1 MGLAKLATLRTLM
14 HRELASVHLLSAS
27 LHLRIMDETDA
38 FFTHTIVGAPFSVL
52 MGRRL
57 KAEEMVA
64 QGMEVDMKAGTH
76 RLSDSW
82 HDWWVM
88 SHAGDLPGRPR
99 PRPGR
104 LRLWLERH
112 ALWLA
117 LLGLT
122 LSLSSGVLWMA
133 RP

>member
-1 MGLAKLATLRTLM
+1 
-14 HRELASVHLLSAS
+14 
-27 LHLRIMDETDA
+27 MDETDA

-57 KAEEMVA
+57 KAGDLAA
-64 QGMEVDMKAGTH
+64 QGVDVDLAAGTH

-88 SHAGDLPGRPR
+88 SHTSDHPGRPR
-99 PRPGR
+99 LRPGR
-104 LRLWLERH
+104 LRLWMERH
-112 ALWLA
+112 AIWLA

-122 LSLSSGVLWMA
+122 LSLSSGLFWLAILWL
-133 RP
+133 

>member
-1 MGLAKLATLRTLM
+1 
-14 HRELASVHLLSAS
+14 
-27 LHLRIMDETDA
+27 MDETDV

-57 KAEEMVA
+57 GE
-64 QGMEVDMKAGTH
+64 QDIRSRGLHVDPNSAST

-82 HDWWVM
+82 HDWWVL
-88 SHAGDLPGRPR
+88 SHASDRAGRPR
-99 PRPGR
+99 LRPGR
-104 LRLWLERH
+104 GRRWLERH

-122 LSLSSGVLWMA
+122 LSLLSAAFWLFTLWF
-133 RP
+133 